1 MAGLLAFRERG
12 SKQMMWEKIEAAAG
26 KQSLQRFVFQ
36 PQHLERKLKTS
47 VRYNGCAIEPVVSKG
62 GL

>member
-1 MAGLLAFRERG
+1 
-12 SKQMMWEKIEAAAG
+12 MMREKIEAAAG
-26 KQSLQRFVFQ
+26 KQSLQRFVFR
-36 PQHLERKLKTS
+36 PRHLERKLKTS

>member
-1 MAGLLAFRERG
+1 MAGLLAFCEQG
-12 SKQMMWEKIEAAAG
+12 SKQMTWAKTEAAAG